1 MANSEPIEKELVVIG
16 NGPAAIT
23 LSYMLS
29 GHWPYYKP
37 TQPHPNEYLHNRLT
51 DESVADKSLIELDL
65 EYLSDGLEGRS
76 INRVSVLFD
85 QLEHPEADFGVEN
98 PSTLE
103 WRHHP
108 DKEVSHVV
116 IGKGLPGG
124 AWHWMND
131 CKEILTIS
139 LGSWMQLP
147 DMEIRNW
154 CSELKRESRVS
165 LSTVANYYRNYV
177 KTKGLT
183 KNFKNFSTV
192 TCLRYDPHS
201 NKYKVLGHDSEGKD
215 FEYVSPRV
223 VLATGNCDQAN
234 SLDIPGENLPFVL
247 HSLNEL
253 ETLLS
258 ESKVKPS
265 SDPILIVGAGLSAA
279 DAVIATRFRRIPII
293 HAFRRH
299 PDDPSIIF
307 NQLPEN
313 MYPEYHKVHS
323 KMKARSVP
331 NSGYEPLAMHCV
343 KEIKRNKEV
352 LLVNRIGA
360 DDTQLTT
367 YVKVKVSYVLVLI
380 GKKPDLSFIED
391 KTLLSNLGI
400 KKGETINPRSNPIRI
415 DSLTHQT
422 VVSPGLYAMGPI
434 VGDNFVR
441 FVQGGALAITNHL
454 WTGHQQSLSS
464 S

>member
-1 MANSEPIEKELVVIG
+1 MMDSPIAKEIVVIG
-16 NGPAAIT
+16 NGPSAVT

-29 GHWPYYKP
+29 GHWPYYK
-37 TQPHPNEYLHNRLT
+37 TSQSHPNEYLNQRLT
-51 DESVADKSLIELDL
+51 EENVVNKSLIEQDL

-85 QLEHPEADFGVEN
+85 QLQHPEADFGIEN

-103 WRHHP
+103 WKYHS
-108 DKEVSHVV
+108 DKAIDHVV
-116 IGKGLPGG
+116 LGNGMPGG
-124 AWHWMND
+124 AWHAMND

-154 CSELKRESRVS
+154 CSEHKRESRVS
-165 LSTVANYYRNYV
+165 LSTVANYYKSYV
-177 KTKGLT
+177 KTKGLE
-183 KNFKNFSTV
+183 KYFSNFSSV
-192 TCLRYDPHS
+192 NSLQFNS
-201 NKYKVLGHDSEGKD
+201 QINKYQVRGQDSNGRP
-215 FEYVSPRV
+215 FYYVSPRV
-223 VLATGNCDQAN
+223 VLATGNCDRAN
-234 SLDIPGENLPFVL
+234 TLEVSGEDLPFVL

-258 ESKVKPS
+258 ESKVKPT

-279 DAVIATRFRRIPII
+279 DAVIATRFRRIPTI

-299 PDDPSIIF
+299 PDDPSLIF

-313 MYPEYHKVHS
+313 MYPEYHSVHS
-323 KMKARSVP
+323 KMKGTSLP
-331 NSGYEPLAMHCV
+331 NAGYEPLAMHCV
-343 KEIKRNKEV
+343 KEIKANKEV
-352 LLVNRIGA
+352 VLINRIGA

-380 GKKPDLSFIED
+380 GMKPNLDFIEN

-400 KKGETINPRSNPIRI
+400 KKRQEIDPRSNPISI
-415 DSLTHQT
+415 NSITHESL
-422 VVSPGLYAMGPI
+422 VAPGLYAMGPI

-441 FVQGGALAITNHL
+441 FVQGGALAITHDI
-454 WTGHQQSLSS
+454 WRQKSDQSVKCQ
-464 S
+464 